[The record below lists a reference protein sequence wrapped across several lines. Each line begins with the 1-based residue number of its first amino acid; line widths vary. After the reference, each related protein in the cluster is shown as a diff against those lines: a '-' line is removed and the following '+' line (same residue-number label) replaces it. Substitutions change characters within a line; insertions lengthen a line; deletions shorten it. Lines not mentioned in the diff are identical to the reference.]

1 MDGLS
6 VLFGILTVVFIGV
19 VLGMNTINIT
29 TNSTQNTKVLENFE
43 VQQSGVETQIRKILD
58 PMAVPELCPLF
69 ESVRA
74 NMRKNEAAGQQIS
87 EQEITA
93 RVEKTLD
100 LAIPGGALPCPLL
113 TYPKTGASDLEWLDF
128 LQKVPADF
136 GARVVF
142 MALYARNQLVK
153 TEITLA
159 GNLKRLKN
167 REIKSQVAKA
177 LGLPP
182 EPLTQAEL
190 EQDSAEG
197 FAALCPPD
205 VADTRRAEK
214 ANKQAASCQ
223 LPEELSPQQIQD
235 AITGFL
241 KKIVATKDATLKAKG
256 VDPAIDIKPI
266 IAQAQ
271 KAASALDA
279 RKSQVEAGTLTM
291 G

>member
-6 VLFGILTVVFIGV
+6 ILFGILTLILIGV
-19 VLGMNTINIT
+19 VVGMNTMNGLQKSET
-29 TNSTQNTKVLENFE
+29 TEGF
-43 VQQSGVETQIRKILD
+43 QSGPSTVETQIRKILD

-74 NMRKNEAAGQQIS
+74 NMRKNEAAGQQLP
-87 EQEITA
+87 EQEVTA

-113 TYPKTGASDLEWLDF
+113 TYPKAGASDLEWLDF
-128 LQKVPADF
+128 LQRVPADF

-153 TEITLA
+153 TQITLD

-167 REIKSQVAKA
+167 RDIKSLIAKA
-177 LGLPP
+177 LGLPA
-182 EPLTQAEL
+182 EPLTQTEL

-197 FAALCPPD
+197 FIALCPPD
-205 VADTRRAEK
+205 VADSRRAEK
-214 ANKQAASCQ
+214 ANKQAASCE
-223 LPEELSPQQIQD
+223 LPEEMNPQQIQD

-241 KKIVATKDATLKAKG
+241 KKIVATKEATLKAKG
-256 VDPAIDIKPI
+256 VDPQIDIRPI
-266 IAQAQ
+266 IKQAQ
-271 KAASALDA
+271 EAAAILDVK
-279 RKSQVEAGTLTM
+279 KSQVEAGTLAM
-291 G
+291 A

>member
-6 VLFGILTVVFIGV
+6 VLFGILTIILIGV
-19 VLGMNTINIT
+19 VIGMNTM
-29 TNSTQNTKVLENFE
+29 NSFQQAKEKEGFATSENAP
-43 VQQSGVETQIRKILD
+43 SSIETQIRKILD

-93 RVEKTLD
+93 RVEKTLA

-113 TYPKTGASDLEWLDF
+113 TYPKSGSTDLEWLDF

-153 TEITLA
+153 TQITLD
-159 GNLKRLKN
+159 GSLKRLKN
-167 REIKSQVAKA
+167 KDIKTMVANA

-182 EPLTQAEL
+182 EPLTETEIQ
-190 EQDSAEG
+190 QDEA
-197 FAALCPPD
+197 FVALCPPD

-214 ANKQAASCQ
+214 ANKQTAACA
-223 LPEELSPQQIQD
+223 LPEDMGPDQIQD
-235 AITGFL
+235 AVTDFL
-241 KKIVATKDATLKAKG
+241 KKIVATKDATLKSKG
-256 VDPAIDIKPI
+256 VDPTIDIKPI

-271 KAASALDA
+271 KAAAVLDV
-279 RKSQVEAGTLTM
+279 RKSQAEAGTLTPNSVA
-291 G
+291 